1 MSWSRSLAEGW
12 PEWDAL
18 QCYGGLQLW
27 ERRQLGE
34 LGHGGGR
41 IQCGGE
47 EECLVVA
54 RVEKGENFTCAK
66 GRNYIY
72 RGISELGFERL
83 LRIEAKEFA

>member
-1 MSWSRSLAEGW
+1 VEGW

-18 QCYGGLQLW
+18 ECYGELQPW
-27 ERRQLGE
+27 ERRQPKE

-41 IQCGGE
+41 IQRGGE

-54 RVEKGENFTCAK
+54 RVEKGETFTCAK

-72 RGISELGFERL
+72 RGNFRV
-83 LRIEAKEFA
+83 RV